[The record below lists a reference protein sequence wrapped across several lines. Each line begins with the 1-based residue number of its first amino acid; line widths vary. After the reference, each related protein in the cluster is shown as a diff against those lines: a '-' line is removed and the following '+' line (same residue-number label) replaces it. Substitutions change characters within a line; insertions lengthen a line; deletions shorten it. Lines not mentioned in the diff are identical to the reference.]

1 MNTLNMRRRETLTI
15 FSDPNNIVAVDEWA
29 ERIAEEMGFDE
40 GERDDIAISVT
51 EAVNNAIV
59 HGNDA
64 DPHKRVVI
72 ELSQEDDELRVSV
85 RDEGRGFDLVKVPD
99 PTRAENLMKPYGRG
113 IHIIRRLMDEVWID
127 RLETGCRVTMI
138 KRRKGH

>member
-1 MNTLNMRRRETLTI
+1 MKRRETLTI

-40 GERDDIAISVT
+40 TERDDIAISVT

-59 HGNDA
+59 HGNHA
-64 DPHKRVVI
+64 DPQKRVII
-72 ELSQEDDELRVSV
+72 ELYQEDGELRVSV
-85 RDEGRGFDLVKVPD
+85 LDEGRGFDLGKVPD
-99 PTRAENLMKPYGRG
+99 PTIPKNLMKPFGRG

-127 RLETGCRVTMI
+127 RVETGCRVIMI
-138 KRRKGH
+138 KRRKTH